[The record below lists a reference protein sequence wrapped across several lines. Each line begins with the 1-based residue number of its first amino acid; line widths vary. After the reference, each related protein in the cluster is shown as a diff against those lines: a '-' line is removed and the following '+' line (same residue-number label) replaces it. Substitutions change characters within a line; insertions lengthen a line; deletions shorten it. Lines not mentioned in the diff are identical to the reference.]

1 MFFILYTITAL
12 FTPPILF
19 FDKYSEV
26 QLATPSPE
34 PFESE
39 APSEAPSDPRPSDS
53 PSDPPSDPRSDPL
66 SDPRLNDS
74 PSDPPSDISIIF
86 SDEANIQLVTPS
98 PEPFESEAETISFL
112 FGSSNIFFDE
122 AKIQLVTPS
131 PEPLEIS
138 PINPNSRQ
146 WRLESLLT
154 DTLGWIERQGIEC
167 AVRRVTRTIFQF

>member
-1 MFFILYTITAL
+1 MLFILYTITSL
-12 FTPPILF
+12 FTPPILL
-19 FDKYSEV
+19 FDKAEV
-26 QLATPSPE
+26 QIATPYLK
-34 PFESE
+34 PFESV
-39 APSEAPSDPRPSDS
+39 APSDPRPSDS
-53 PSDPPSDPRSDPL
+53 PSAPL

-74 PSDPPSDISIIF
+74 SSDPPSDISIIF
-86 SDEANIQLVTPS
+86 ADEVTPS
-98 PEPFESEAETISFL
+98 PGPFESEAETISTL

-154 DTLGWIERQGIEC
+154 DALGWIERHGIDC
-167 AVRRVTRTIFQF
+167 AVRRVTQTIFQF

>member
-39 APSEAPSDPRPSDS
+39 APSDPRPSDSPSDS
-53 PSDPPSDPRSDPL
+53 PSDPPSDSHSDPRLNDSL

-74 PSDPPSDISIIF
+74 PSDQPSDISIIF

-98 PEPFESEAETISFL
+98 PEPFESEAETKR
-112 FGSSNIFFDE
+112 NI
-122 AKIQLVTPS
+122 T
-131 PEPLEIS
+131 
-138 PINPNSRQ
+138 
-146 WRLESLLT
+146 
-154 DTLGWIERQGIEC
+154 
-167 AVRRVTRTIFQF
+167 

>member
-26 QLATPSPE
+26 QLA
-34 PFESE
+34 
-39 APSEAPSDPRPSDS
+39 
-53 PSDPPSDPRSDPL
+53 
-66 SDPRLNDS
+66 
-74 PSDPPSDISIIF
+74 
-86 SDEANIQLVTPS
+86 TPS

-154 DTLGWIERQGIEC
+154 DALGWIERQGIEC

>member
-12 FTPPILF
+12 FTPPIL
-19 FDKYSEV
+19 
-26 QLATPSPE
+26 L
-34 PFESE
+34 FE
-39 APSEAPSDPRPSDS
+39 SEAPSDPRPSDS
-53 PSDPPSDPRSDPL
+53 PSDPPSDPW
-66 SDPRLNDS
+66 LNDS

-98 PEPFESEAETISFL
+98 PEPFESEAETIRYLMS
-112 FGSSNIFFDE
+112 FDE
-122 AKIQLVTPS
+122 AKIQLVKPS

-138 PINPNSRQ
+138 PIDPNSRQ

-154 DTLGWIERQGIEC
+154 DALGWIERQGIEC